1 MTPIPSHP
9 PITNLQRDR
18 LVAYDLEGPEQARLI
33 RWLPVSYDRLSQCG
47 SYYFQM
53 LPGAYTTPHVHP
65 GYEEFYVLEGEAI
78 ESDGTVIRAGD
89 FISFPPGS
97 YHWTRS
103 ERGCLMLVFEW
114 RPVAAGA
121 TTR

>member
-1 MTPIPSHP
+1 MDRKPSIP
-9 PITNLQRDR
+9 PITNLQRDK
-18 LVAYDLEGPEQARLI
+18 LVAYDLEGPDQARLI
-33 RWLPVSYDRLSQCG
+33 RWLPVTYDPKTQCG

-65 GYEEFYVLEGEAI
+65 GYEEFYVLEGEAT

-97 YHWTRS
+97 YHWTRTDK
-103 ERGCLMLVFEW
+103 GCLVLVFEW
-114 RPVAAGA
+114 RPGQSPAIG
-121 TTR
+121 